1 MNFDVGLMSFPLL
14 AKVLLVV
21 IILVPLL
28 FVGLAWFIYRR
39 IRNRRAMR
47 INRL

>member
-14 AKVLLVV
+14 AKVLMIA

-28 FVGLAWFIYRR
+28 LVALVWFIVRR
-39 IRNRRAMR
+39 VKLGNASQIST
-47 INRL
+47 